1 MDHAHE
7 KREACVEE
15 QVVLDVVQQPRL
27 GQVLDVGVPVL
38 LGFGVGQGN
47 LRVGLVWFGSVRFGS
62 VRFGICFVLFCLC
75 DAPFFCFD
83 SSWCVSIC
91 LGLFWFVLVCL
102 GLFLCG
108 LARFRLVW
116 FRLVRSGLVWLYL

>member
-62 VRFGICFVLFCLC
+62 VRFGSVFVSFYFVFVMLRFFVL
-75 DAPFFCFD
+75 
-83 SSWCVSIC
+83 IR
-91 LGLFWFVLVCL
+91 LGVFRFVLVCF
-102 GLFLCG
+102 GLC
-108 LARFRLVW
+108 W
-116 FRLVRSGLVWLYL
+116 FV